1 MHKQRIKMRFFLPG
15 VLSPAVMHSCISVK
29 KIKSCRFKDTNFWSQ
44 FLNMQKKKKPSV
56 YGEKLDIKNNMKQ
69 LRG

>member
-29 KIKSCRFKDTNFWSQ
+29 KKLNHVDKVIQLDTNFWSQ
-44 FLNMQKKKKPSV
+44 FLNMQKKKPSV
-56 YGEKLDIKNNMKQ
+56 YGEKI
-69 LRG
+69 RY